1 MLTQEQHMA
10 NPTISVTRATTPD
23 TDVEIAAGG
32 ILWRQR
38 KGHREFAIV
47 QRQRYNGD
55 YTLPKGK
62 IDPDDE
68 TPLAAAIREVREETG
83 WHVEPVEFAGPV
95 TYAKEGRP
103 KLVLYWSMQATH
115 ETGKGADTTE
125 VAQVLWL
132 DPKQAIEQ
140 LSYPLEREMLARTSG
155 VPLTRATSRL
165 RRMLSA
171 LKLRR
176 PAWLRTRR
184 EKQLEGAI
192 LVTTEELRWR
202 ALQTNQTRAPW
213 ARRARVLLR
222 AAQDF
227 LRRGMIDEGWQAL
240 QTARRLEISVMNDD
254 ERAAHATGLRAEAD
268 AKLVEWRRKTV
279 NEDLKQTVPSYAAL
293 RHAQHI
299 VDEHAQN
306 GYRRLTIAADHLS
319 SMAVII
325 GLLLVS
331 LLYLSAVVAI
341 PIANAEV
348 DSFELTVYVLIFGM
362 LGGAVSAMLPRDR
375 GGARTR
381 IPEQLSAATFSKLRP
396 VIGGASAVV
405 LYVFVNSGLF
415 VSGIELTQGMV
426 LLFAF
431 AAGFSER
438 LIVRAIA
445 RLTDSMAEERDR

>member
-1 MLTQEQHMA
+1 MLTQELHMS
-10 NPTISVTRATTPD
+10 NPTISLTRASTSGSD
-23 TDVEIAAGG
+23 LEIAAGG
-32 ILWRQR
+32 VLWRQR

-62 IDPDDE
+62 IEDEE

-83 WHVEPVEFAGPV
+83 WHVEPVEFAGPM

-115 ETGKGADTTE
+115 ETGKGADASE

-132 DPKQAIEQ
+132 DPKQAIQQ

-155 VPLTRATSRL
+155 VPLTPVPSPL

-184 EKQLEGAI
+184 EKQLEAAI
-192 LVTTEELRWR
+192 LTTTEEMHWR
-202 ALQTNQTRAPW
+202 ALQTHQARAPW

-222 AAQDF
+222 AAQNF
-227 LRRGMIDEGWQAL
+227 LRRGMIDEGWQTL

-254 ERAAHATGLRAEAD
+254 ELAAHAAGLRAEAD
-268 AKLVEWRRKTV
+268 AKLGEWRRKTV
-279 NEDLKQTVPSYAAL
+279 NEDLKATVPSYAAL
-293 RHAQHI
+293 RHAQHV

-306 GYRRLTIAADHLS
+306 VYRRLTIAADHLS

-331 LLYLSAVVAI
+331 LLYLSAVVPI
-341 PIANAEV
+341 PIASAEV
-348 DSFELTVYVLIFGM
+348 DPFELTVYVLIFGM
-362 LGGAVSAMLPRDR
+362 LGGAVSAMLPRERD
-375 GGARTR
+375 GGSSR
-381 IPEQLSAATFSKLRP
+381 IPEQLAAATFSKLRP
-396 VIGGASAVV
+396 VIGGASALI

-415 VSGIELTQGMV
+415 VSGIELTHGMV

-445 RLTDSMAEERDR
+445 RLTDSMAAEKER